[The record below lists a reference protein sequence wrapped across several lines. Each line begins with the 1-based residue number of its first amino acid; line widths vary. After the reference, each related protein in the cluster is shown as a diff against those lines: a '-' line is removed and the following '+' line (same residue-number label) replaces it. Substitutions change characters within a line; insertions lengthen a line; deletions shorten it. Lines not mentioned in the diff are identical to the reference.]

1 MKTKIAVIATVLILL
16 PLAQSASA
24 EVPAWIK
31 TNAGWWADG
40 QIEDSDFVQGIQFLI
55 KEGILVVPT
64 ASVSGEKS
72 DVVPDWVKTSA
83 AWWSEGLV
91 SDDEFVNGLQHLM
104 KIGIISVQTDS
115 MTEETVKS
123 ASTKSSDNSKVA
135 ALQAELEACQEIKK
149 AYKRLDCEKEVKAQL
164 TLIEYKE
171 NSTPYNVGPVTFYNP
186 GVEFEISSSG
196 QALLTV
202 KMLAENTG
210 SSDNVA
216 LSCTGPAICS
226 YDVTDGSKAYKYS
239 GMDFTNGQIVLKPG
253 EAKEFTMLFGPNIG
267 YGGTTFEYDS
277 SKSYSFR
284 INEPW
289 GSMSIPIDL
298 G

>member
-1 MKTKIAVIATVLILL
+1 MKTKIAVIATVLMLL

-40 QIEDSDFVQGIQFLI
+40 QIGDSDFVQGIQFLI
-55 KEGILVVPT
+55 KEGILAVPT
-64 ASVSGEKS
+64 TSVSGEKS
-72 DVVPDWVKTSA
+72 DVVPDWVKTNA
-83 AWWSEGLV
+83 AWWSDGLV

-115 MTEETVKS
+115 MTEEKAKS
-123 ASTKSSDNSKVA
+123 ASVDSDNSKVA
-135 ALQAELEACQEIKK
+135 ALKAELEACQEITK
-149 AYKRLDCEKEVKAQL
+149 AYKRLDCEKEVKTKL
-164 TLIEYKE
+164 TLIDYKE
-171 NSTPYNVGPVTFYNP
+171 NSIPYQVGPVTFYYP

-226 YDVTDGSKAYKYS
+226 YDVTDGSKAFKYS

-289 GSMSIPIDL
+289 GSTSIPLDL

>member
-1 MKTKIAVIATVLILL
+1 MKTKIAVIATVLMLL
-16 PLAQSASA
+16 PLVQSASA
-24 EVPAWIK
+24 EVPTWIK

-40 QIEDSDFVQGIQFLI
+40 QIGDSDFVQGIQFLI
-55 KEGILVVPT
+55 KEGILAVPT
-64 ASVSGEKS
+64 TSVSGEKS

-83 AWWSEGLV
+83 AWWSDGLV

-115 MTEETVKS
+115 MTEEKAKG
-123 ASTKSSDNSKVA
+123 ASVDSDNSKVA
-135 ALQAELEACQEIKK
+135 ALKAELEACQEITK
-149 AYKRLDCEKEVKAQL
+149 AYKRLDCEKEVKTKL
-164 TLIEYKE
+164 TLIDYKE
-171 NSTPYNVGPVTFYNP
+171 NSIPYQVGPVTFYYP

-202 KMLAENTG
+202 KMLVENTG

-226 YDVTDGSKAYKYS
+226 YDVTDGSKAFKYS

-289 GSMSIPIDL
+289 GSTSIPLDL